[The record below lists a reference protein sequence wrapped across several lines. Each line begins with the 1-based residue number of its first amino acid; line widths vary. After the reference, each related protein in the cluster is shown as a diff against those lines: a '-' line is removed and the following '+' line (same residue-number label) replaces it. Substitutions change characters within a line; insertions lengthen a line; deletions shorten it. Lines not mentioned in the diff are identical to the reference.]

1 MVSSLFLILS
11 FVLTLITGIG
21 HSMAKKL
28 QAINVSSVTDLLTC
42 PRHVLE
48 KEFGN
53 SLAELMINLCH
64 GIDDSKVTPSGEFKT
79 ITDEDSFK
87 KCSTLDDAKNRLKSL
102 IDGLLPRVSCDIGIP
117 QTVRVTV
124 RRQEDKSYK
133 RESRQCGLPHT
144 VSLSFTDKERARDM
158 LLEVCLSLFNKVV
171 DVKKPF
177 HLTLLGVS
185 LSNFHKPSAAQSK
198 NISNFFRKSCSKQTS
213 SESFSADA
221 SSSTS
226 VDENPTNSA
235 TNDKGQLSVWSA
247 DDYGTLNKHDD
258 SDLVNIK
265 DQEPQDCLGITAQ
278 ATQQNKTIVNDSN
291 EGKTRPSVLC
301 PSGIDPTVFAQLPSE
316 IQKEL
321 QASWQQQE
329 KRTVN
334 TGKVTTKPKK
344 CSGIQKYFASQNTTK
359 PF

>member
-1 MVSSLFLILS
+1 
-11 FVLTLITGIG
+11 
-21 HSMAKKL
+21 MAKKL
-28 QAINVSSVTDLLTC
+28 QTINVSSVTDLLTC
-42 PRHVLE
+42 SRHVLE

-64 GIDDSKVTPSGEFKT
+64 GIDDSKVTPSGEFKS

-102 IDGLLPRVSCDIGIP
+102 IEGLLPRVSCDIGVP

-124 RRQEDKSYK
+124 RRQEDKFYK
-133 RESRQCGLPHT
+133 RESRQCALPHT
-144 VSLSFTDKERARDM
+144 VSFTDKERSRDM
-158 LLEVCLSLFNKVV
+158 LLEVCLSLLNKVV

-198 NISNFFRKSCSKQTS
+198 NISNFFRNSCSKQTS

-226 VDENPTNSA
+226 LDENPTNSV
-235 TNDKGQLSVWSA
+235 TNDKGKLSVRNA
-247 DDYGTLNKHDD
+247 IDYGALNKH
-258 SDLVNIK
+258 DLVNIK
-265 DQEPQDCLGITAQ
+265 DQEPQDDLGMTAQ
-278 ATQQNKTIVNDSN
+278 ATQQNKTTQVNGLN
-291 EGKTRPSVLC
+291 KGKTGLSVIC
-301 PSGIDPTVFAQLPSE
+301 PSGVDPTVFAELPSE
-316 IQKEL
+316 IQREL

-329 KRTVN
+329 KRAVN
-334 TGKVTTKPKK
+334 TDKVATKPKK